1 MASLRDIEKGV
12 LHSLKSSRTMD
23 FRGGDRLRV
32 HVEVVEGERKRIQVF
47 EGVCIAYRRR
57 GLNSSFTVRKVSY
70 GEGVERVFPLHA
82 PCIARIEV
90 VRRGDVRRAKLYY
103 LRGRTGRKARIAEK
117 IITGENRQTETAQ
130 DNKDPVAPADAQ
142 GHVEETVS
150 EQ

>member
-1 MASLRDIEKGV
+1 MGAMASLNDIEKGV
-12 LHSLKSSRTMD
+12 LHSLETSRTMD

-57 GLNSSFTVRKVSY
+57 GLNASFTVRKVSY

-117 IITGENRQTETAQ
+117 IMTGEARREDAAKQSQ
-130 DNKDPVAPADAQ
+130 VDVKDN
-142 GHVEETVS
+142 VEETVS
-150 EQ
+150 GK